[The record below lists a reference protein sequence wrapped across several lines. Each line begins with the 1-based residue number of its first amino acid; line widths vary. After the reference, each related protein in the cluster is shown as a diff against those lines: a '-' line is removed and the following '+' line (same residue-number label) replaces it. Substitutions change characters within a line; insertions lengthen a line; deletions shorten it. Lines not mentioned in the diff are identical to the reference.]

1 MRVVPNTNSS
11 GVVTARCRAEPDR
24 FGAAD
29 FDMSFYVTSISA
41 YKTDYTCKQHVYM
54 SMCIPYTHA
63 CVSPFQ
69 TPLPD
74 KSFQPSTSCT
84 TPTSTSQNIML
95 LFVYACLF
103 VCMPIMHVCLSVCL
117 PACLPGWLAVCLSGC
132 IYVCLLACLFV
143 CLFVCLSMCLFVYLF
158 VRLFVGCF
166 LCMRACM
173 YVCMTYLFTYTDAD
187 THTHFSYLHTCLYNL
202 VCTYICIHICMY
214 TCKEKSIHAYHAY
227 NITDGLR
234 LRRL

>member
-1 MRVVPNTNSS
+1 MYHVYIFAHIHCSSVHRHAILSARFKMRVVPNTNSS
-11 GVVTARCRAEPDR
+11 GVVTTRCRAEPDR

-117 PACLPGWLAVCLSGC
+117 PACLAGWLSVCLSVWLHLC
-132 IYVCLLACLFV
+132 MPACLLVCLSVCLFICLYVCLSVVFYACV
-143 CLFVCLSMCLFVYLF
+143 H
-158 VRLFVGCF
+158 
-166 LCMRACM
+166 ACM
-173 YVCMTYLFTYTDAD
+173 CV
-187 THTHFSYLHTCLYNL
+187 
-202 VCTYICIHICMY
+202 
-214 TCKEKSIHAYHAY
+214 
-227 NITDGLR
+227 
-234 LRRL
+234 